1 MELMTN
7 PGDGR
12 AERLAPW
19 IRDMDRADQVFIT
32 GATLVF
38 EDIRLRR
45 DHLPNPYDEAKLRE
59 GTPAQAY
66 RHAVELSDAYAKQLV
81 YLGKDGIDE
90 HWRISNMAREIAER
104 IAKYHPEVLG
114 DDR

>member
-7 PGDGR
+7 PDDGR

-19 IRDMDRADQVFIT
+19 IRDMDVADQVFIT

-45 DHLPNPYDEAKLRE
+45 GDLPILYDEAELRE
-59 GTPAQAY
+59 GTPTNAY
-66 RHAVELSDAYAKQLV
+66 RHAVELSDAYARQPA
-81 YLGKDGIDE
+81 YPGRDGVDE
-90 HWRISNMAREIAER
+90 HWRISNMSREVAER
-104 IAKYHPEVLG
+104 IAKYHAEVLG